1 MNTMAIAFKKK
12 KKIKKKNLCLFYIHD
27 KVPCHK
33 GSLIFKAMPS
43 FPFLLIL
50 LLANYKATKATN
62 YMLLISFGIDHRI
75 SKFND
80 KLPL

>member
-1 MNTMAIAFKKK
+1 M
-12 KKIKKKNLCLFYIHD
+12 HD

-50 LLANYKATKATN
+50 LLANYKAAKATD
-62 YMLLISFGIDHRI
+62 Y
-75 SKFND
+75 KTCY
-80 KLPL
+80 

>member
-1 MNTMAIAFKKK
+1 MNTVAIAFKKNFL
-12 KKIKKKNLCLFYIHD
+12 KKNLFLFYMHD

>member
-1 MNTMAIAFKKK
+1 MNTIAIAFKKK
-12 KKIKKKNLCLFYIHD
+12 KKKIKKNLCLFCMHD

-50 LLANYKATKATN
+50 LLANYKAAKATD
-62 YMLLISFGIDHRI
+62 Y
-75 SKFND
+75 KTCY
-80 KLPL
+80 

>member
-1 MNTMAIAFKKK
+1 MNTIAIAFKKK
-12 KKIKKKNLCLFYIHD
+12 KKKRLKKKNLCFFYMHD

-50 LLANYKATKATN
+50 LLANYKAAKATD
-62 YMLLISFGIDHRI
+62 Y
-75 SKFND
+75 KTCY
-80 KLPL
+80 